1 VSMLA
6 MKSDKVKGVT
16 MFRSTCHKEQ
26 EEMSR
31 DGSRWLRFDCKK
43 WCGDGALSRR
53 PRDRER
59 ERERERELG
68 VIGPPCY
75 RNLKRF
81 F

>member
-1 VSMLA
+1 MLA
-6 MKSDKVKGVT
+6 MESDKVKGVM

-53 PRDRER
+53 PR
-59 ERERERELG
+59 ERELG
-68 VIGPPCY
+68 VIGPLCD
-75 RNLKRF
+75 RSLKRF
-81 F
+81 VLSYG